1 MEENIKDFARFAKV
15 MDFDGAPEV
24 RTMYMVEKGGTE
36 WAEVVAMV
44 SGGTVRMYSWARHS
58 MVTIMGWH
66 IPHEGARFFA
76 SEEEARVVADEN
88 YTELLKLA
96 AETKESV
103 RRLEAACIDREEF
116 LPGYLADIL
125 SGRPSRRESDMR
137 YLVRRLVDLIK
148 KGTIGAGKV
157 LVRRDAVRAVTWQK
171 DSCVLTVDGI
181 GEVKVTDR
189 LEMNIVRMLF
199 GEPNK
204 PKPENAEG
212 EESENDE
219 NEEEEEDKD
228 NGLPF

>member
-24 RTMYMVEKGGTE
+24 RTMYMVVKDGTE

-44 SGGTVRMYSWARHS
+44 SGGTVRMYSWARNS
-58 MVTIMGWH
+58 KVTIMGWH
-66 IPHEGARFFA
+66 MPHEGARFFA
-76 SEEEARVVADEN
+76 SKEEARVVADEN

-103 RRLEAACIDREEF
+103 RRLEGACIDREEF
-116 LPGYLADIL
+116 LPGYLAGIL
-125 SGRPSRRESDMR
+125 SGELSRREADMH

-171 DSCVLTVDGI
+171 DNCLLTVDGI
-181 GEVKVTDR
+181 GEVMVTDR

-199 GEPNK
+199 GGPNK
-204 PKPENAEG
+204 PEPENAEG
-212 EESENDE
+212 EESED
-219 NEEEEEDKD
+219 EEEE
-228 NGLPF
+228 